1 MSSKAAAA
9 AASVLISLVALTN
22 GFSTSSTH
30 HGVIVASSS
39 SSRRRRGHP
48 GSSSRLYMSTESE
61 VDRLRA
67 AAAKAREEYEALV
80 GKNVGTVPSRTST
93 TTLAAPSRKDM
104 TIDEIRQIA
113 SSIDFAS
120 GDASSQ
126 SKALD
131 SLVDSGDFGLWKSAV
146 RRGPTSSTSAMSLLV
161 PFPVTL
167 ESLERR
173 TDGKVTG
180 SSLGIGGDSD
190 VSFENFQDIT
200 IAVVLGS
207 TLLGILS
214 LAVLPPNIGSTL
226 CYLFALIPIAFI
238 GIGSVS
244 PGIIA
249 GAIVAFRGGK
259 KEDNDARRE
268 RICRHEAGHFLCGYV
283 CGLPVKKYQINTDT
297 GVANVE
303 FHSGNTASGELSD
316 TDIAHLSVVAMSG
329 SVAEIMA
336 YEKATGGETD
346 LIDLQNCFRRSK
358 EFIGAAK
365 QQDLTR
371 WGALT
376 SYDIIKKNMSKYEA
390 LVMAFKEN
398 KSLADCVS
406 IIEATR

>member
-1 MSSKAAAA
+1 MTSKAAAA
-9 AASVLISLVALTN
+9 SFIIFSLVALTS
-22 GFSTSSTH
+22 GFSTSLTPLA
-30 HGVIVASSS
+30 VNNEAKIL
-39 SSRRRRGHP
+39 
-48 GSSSRLYMSTESE
+48 SRLTMSTESE

-67 AAAKAREEYEALV
+67 AAAKAREEYEALASKN
-80 GKNVGTVPSRTST
+80 GKTVTSRTSN
-93 TTLAAPSRKDM
+93 TLTAPSRKDM
-104 TIDEIRQIA
+104 SVDEIRKIA
-113 SSIDFAS
+113 SSIDFAN

-126 SKALD
+126 SMALD
-131 SLVDSGDFGLWKSAV
+131 NLVETGEFGLWKSAV

-190 VSFENFQDIT
+190 VRFDNFKDLT
-200 IAVVLGS
+200 VVVVLGS
-207 TLLGILS
+207 TVLGILS
-214 LAVLPPNIGSTL
+214 LAILPPNIGATL

-238 GIGSVS
+238 GVGSVS
-244 PGIIA
+244 PSIIA

-259 KEDNDARRE
+259 KEDTDARRE

-283 CGLPVKKYQINTDT
+283 CGLPVKKYQINSET

-303 FHSGNTASGELSD
+303 FHSGSTASVELSD
-316 TDIAHLSVVAMSG
+316 ADIAHLSVVAMSG